1 MRRLLFY
8 YSFVVVTLMAIG
20 GFTSADSWGQL
31 LPAILSF
38 PLMVYFGLA
47 VAPKRTRAILLPKQ
61 QVVHKKGKAEVIEAA
76 EVTKLKPGFDMDRR
90 AFLKIIG
97 SAGLTIFL
105 FSLFT
110 KKAEAAFFGSN
121 PGPGIVGIKDSTGT
135 LIDPA
140 IKHPTDGYKI
150 NQIDDTNATYSY
162 YGFINK
168 DGAWFIMREV
178 TSGVDAGQYRYT
190 KGTDTPGFSDGWD
203 NKVTPTDGGYP
214 TYNYFDEIFD

>member
-1 MRRLLFY
+1 MKRLLYY
-8 YSFVVVTLMAIG
+8 YSFIFIALITIG
-20 GFTSADSWGQL
+20 GFTAATAWNQL

-61 QVVHKKGKAEVIEAA
+61 QGVTQKGKKEEVIETAK
-76 EVTKLKPGFDMDRR
+76 VTKIKPGFDIDRR

-97 SAGLTIFL
+97 SAGITIFL

-135 LIDPA
+135 LIDPS
-140 IKHPTDGYKI
+140 KHHPTDGYKI
-150 NQIDDTNATYSY
+150 SGIDDSSPAF
-162 YGFINK
+162 YGFVNK
-168 DGAWFIMREV
+168 DGDWFIMKEEAD
-178 TSGVDAGQYRYT
+178 GDYLYY
-190 KGTDTPGFSDGWD
+190 KKLITDDDFETEWPNRGGFSY
-203 NKVTPTDGGYP
+203 GYFN
-214 TYNYFDEIFD
+214 TKFSG